1 MHSDGACIC
10 SPPQKG
16 MGTQVLELAQGNKQF
31 KVIDKAIGK
40 QGFKVVTLLRLSPLL
55 PLALS
60 NYFYGLTSVDLPS
73 YVTASWLGMLPGTI
87 AYVTAGRL
95 TSVSDPLPRCP
106 VSCSEAGPLY
116 QQSSNPGPA
125 CPHWTSLRQT
135 LQLSGVLALCLSL
148 PSFLARSTSVGPVR
162 RPRCT
167 GSYGRT
173 VLDEGQGELPLE
185 WWQVA
190 LGVGFTVGALAYL
203 GKIAKG
209 SPDDAEADTA

>member
-1 MHSDGACIC
+1 MHSGGACIC

-95 TSVSDPLPRCP
+95 TSVSDPLRSP
-106 VSCSEAGPLY
+106 
-116 QQSSNPGPA
+116 PA
-125 CPHWTSLRQT
+125 CQDALCPAVRWPAVPAEQQPRPSLPTLTSLRQT

-148 PSFLARSTSVGPVR
+148 P
-162 RPRCT
+162 
-167 GSYGRT
+167 
-173 VLDEGQGELPLE
+173 
-185 WWQVA
+185 
-190 LGVGFTVGALAYL
+190 
-203 GKIAKG
+203 
-209 SPDDAEADTA
+209 